1 MARENKTKYAVLA
14 FLTWHPM
21 SGYDVKKIVEKSI
34 SNFWSESYGQIYPI
48 LKKLVTEGLA
58 SSETKVQQGR
68 PSRQVYSITTKGREE
83 LKMWLSEPS
92 DYNVGR
98 IEILL
103 KLFFSSRVPVEVS
116 RKHVEEF
123 IGTQKGLLYKYET
136 IEENLISEHDGNPE
150 LPYWLMTLSFGKHQS
165 EALVKWGKET
175 LKKLNEM
182 ES

>member
-21 SGYDVKKIVEKSI
+21 SGYDIKKIVEKSI

-58 SSETKVQQGR
+58 SSKTEEQQGR
-68 PSRQVYSITTKGREE
+68 PSRQLYSITPKGREE
-83 LKMWLSEPS
+83 LKRWLSEPS

-116 RKHVEEF
+116 RNHVEEF
-123 IGTQKGLLYKYET
+123 LETQKALLHKYES
-136 IEENLISEHDGNPE
+136 IEGNLKSEHEGSPE
-150 LPYWLMTLSFGKHQS
+150 LPYWLMTLSFGRHQS

-182 ES
+182 DN